1 MILARIGFEKSSS
14 IQCGYQE
21 KNADDLKRVEDA
33 IASLNQHK
41 ETAKK
46 LVEEGNKLLKLCVSK
61 ISQAPLLQ
69 GQQKIELGQKRRLE
83 LKSKLASKNKKK
95 KEMSTTK

>member
-1 MILARIGFEKSSS
+1 M
-14 IQCGYQE
+14 
-21 KNADDLKRVEDA
+21 KRVEDA
-33 IASLNQHK
+33 IASLNQQK

>member
-1 MILARIGFEKSSS
+1 M
-14 IQCGYQE
+14 
-21 KNADDLKRVEDA
+21 KRVEDA